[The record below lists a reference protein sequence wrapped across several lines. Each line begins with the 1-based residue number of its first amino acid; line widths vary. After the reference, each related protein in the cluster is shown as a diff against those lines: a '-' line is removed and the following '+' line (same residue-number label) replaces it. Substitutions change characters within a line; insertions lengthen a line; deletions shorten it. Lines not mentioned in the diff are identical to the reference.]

1 MEQID
6 VLFRKK
12 NLFQLKAIVPKAAPL
27 PLVTIWRRE
36 EGDNGFEEAK
46 LESIRLD
53 RKEVFKMAMSCDE
66 VASDEIIKY
75 ISACK

>member
-12 NLFQLKAIVPKAAPL
+12 NLCQLKAIVPKAPL
-27 PLVTIWRRE
+27 PLVTLWRRE
-36 EGDNGFEEAK
+36 EGDNGFEEAE
-46 LESIRLD
+46 LEKILLD
-53 RKEVFKMAMSCDE
+53 RKEVFKMAISCDD
-66 VASDEIIKY
+66 VASAEIIKY